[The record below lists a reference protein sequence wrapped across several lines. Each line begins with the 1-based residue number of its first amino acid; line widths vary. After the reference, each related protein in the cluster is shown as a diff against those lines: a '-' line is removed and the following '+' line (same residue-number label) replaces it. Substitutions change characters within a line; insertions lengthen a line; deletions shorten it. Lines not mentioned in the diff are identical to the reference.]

1 MFAWRW
7 SNDISKDL
15 SPPWIWNFF
24 KNKINNDSI
33 KMSFFWVILAT
44 KVPNSK
50 KIMKN
55 NKKRSPSLVPLQA

>member
-1 MFAWRW
+1 
-7 SNDISKDL
+7 
-15 SPPWIWNFF
+15 
-24 KNKINNDSI
+24 
-33 KMSFFWVILAT
+33 MSFFWVILAT